1 MQTDK
6 QYIGG
11 NEMSQRMEGVIRG
24 KKGTIKRK
32 NDLMEGRKRKRTQP
46 SAWPI
51 INA

>member
-24 KKGTIKRK
+24 KKKTKKVLVEWRAGK
-32 NDLMEGRKRKRTQP
+32 GG
-46 SAWPI
+46 
-51 INA
+51 